1 MSGAKD
7 EAKTTSESVMDKFIP
22 RVKAEEEDEPEE
34 EEEVHVKPALICTV
48 VQAVARAANAP
59 IYG

>member
-34 EEEVHVKPALICTV
+34 EEEVKPALI
-48 VQAVARAANAP
+48 Q
-59 IYG
+59 

>member
-1 MSGAKD
+1 MYVHFSNFRNPAFKMSGAKD

-34 EEEVHVKPALICTV
+34 EEEVKPALLL
-48 VQAVARAANAP
+48 
-59 IYG
+59 

>member
-1 MSGAKD
+1 MSGAMD

-34 EEEVHVKPALICTV
+34 EEEVKPALICTV
-48 VQAVARAANAP
+48 VQAVARAENAP